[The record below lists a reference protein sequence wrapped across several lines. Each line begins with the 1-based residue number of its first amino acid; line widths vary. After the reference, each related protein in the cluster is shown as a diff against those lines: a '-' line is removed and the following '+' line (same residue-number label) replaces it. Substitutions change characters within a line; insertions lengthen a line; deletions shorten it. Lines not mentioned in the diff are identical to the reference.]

1 MKAKGDNIMQMY
13 SWREGSH
20 ISADPHVI
28 GRALETLAIR
38 QRRPF
43 HGLTPEDVVQEAAN
57 AESPLHELFEW
68 DDAEAAAEHRR
79 SQARSILNGLRVT
92 VISNG
97 EPRTV
102 VGYVNVK
109 PRDDHPPMYIKS
121 TFAARHEKL
130 RAQMLNDARTGLN
143 GWMKRYREL
152 QGLDEVVA
160 LIGTAIE
167 RIDQEIEAAKL
178 EGIEEEVVAG

>member
-1 MKAKGDNIMQMY
+1 MKAKGDDIMQMY

-38 QRRPF
+38 QRRPL
-43 HGLTPEDVVQEAAN
+43 HGLTADDVVQEAMN
-57 AESPLHELFEW
+57 EESPLHDLFEW
-68 DDAEAAAEHRR
+68 DNDKAAHDHRC

-109 PRDDHPPMYIKS
+109 PREDQPPMYIKS

-167 RIDQEIEAAKL
+167 RIDQEIEAAK
-178 EGIEEEVVAG
+178 IEEEAVVAG